1 MSRHTP
7 KGVGPAVSTNG
18 PSVVFVLFGVV
29 VAAAAAVGVV
39 MGSQVCLASGG
50 RTISRIDLGKN
61 GFRGLGMSPEP
72 R

>member
-1 MSRHTP
+1 
-7 KGVGPAVSTNG
+7 
-18 PSVVFVLFGVV
+18 VVFVLFGVV